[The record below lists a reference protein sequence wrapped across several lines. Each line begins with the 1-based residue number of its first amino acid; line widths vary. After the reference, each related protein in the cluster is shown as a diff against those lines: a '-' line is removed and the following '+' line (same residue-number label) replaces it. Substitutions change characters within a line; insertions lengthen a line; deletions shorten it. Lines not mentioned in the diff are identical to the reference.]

1 MTKGE
6 ISDIGS
12 KPKDGK
18 LFWKQAGIRHTYQ
31 SGQSTLHGMTLWEV
45 NTVERTQLGFYSGT
59 GATKEDGPG
68 RASHQMVAPGCST
81 EWLGEGLKVRGAD
94 NEGEPPEKA
103 KLIVAKRGDIHL
115 IAEDGD
121 IILEAKNIRAYAQGG
136 GQDGNFNVDCCKLA
150 QIKSPDIRLQG
161 EKVSIRGSNTVSIV
175 AVGFMDLRY
184 GFAMASGFADFGF
197 GSIAPKH
204 AMVNLA
210 QGLAEAISN

>member
-45 NTVERTQLGFYSGT
+45 NTLERTQLGFYSGT

-81 EWLGEGLKVRGAD
+81 CLLYTSDAAD
-94 NEGEPPEKA
+94 E
-103 KLIVAKRGDIHL
+103 
-115 IAEDGD
+115 
-121 IILEAKNIRAYAQGG
+121 
-136 GQDGNFNVDCCKLA
+136 
-150 QIKSPDIRLQG
+150 
-161 EKVSIRGSNTVSIV
+161 
-175 AVGFMDLRY
+175 
-184 GFAMASGFADFGF
+184 
-197 GSIAPKH
+197 
-204 AMVNLA
+204 
-210 QGLAEAISN
+210 